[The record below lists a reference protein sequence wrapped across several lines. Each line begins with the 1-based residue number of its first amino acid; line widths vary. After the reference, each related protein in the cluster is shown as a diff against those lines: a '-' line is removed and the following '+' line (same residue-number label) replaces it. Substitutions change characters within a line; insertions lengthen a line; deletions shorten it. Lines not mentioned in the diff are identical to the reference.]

1 MSTIETQLICNTFG
15 GIRKKSSVF
24 SNDLITASYLQNVEL
39 YDTGINGGIG
49 IRTVKGNKSVC
60 DMLSSDEKIIGIF
73 SSVQKN
79 NTYCFL
85 YVENQTEG
93 KIYRYDLKQGTLT
106 LMRELLT
113 PTGNSCGTD
122 FAQGYSDLF
131 IFSNGEDMVIIE
143 MAADEQVK
151 DFVVQDMDGRYVKGL
166 GLVSYN
172 NRLWIF
178 SDNVLWYSVQS
189 NIYDF
194 ATADS
199 EKLTSSGY
207 IEYGKKITAVIPYLK
222 SLAVF
227 FADCSIIISGEYPYS
242 QTEESP
248 GGCAGYNSLIFHGT
262 ELYFYDNIKQG
273 IFSFK
278 EIILGDKTL
287 GDNIAKEIQSEL
299 YNIDNSKLNQIRTLS
314 VVLSE
319 KNEIWLLLPT
329 NDNYTKILIFDYLH
343 GEWLLRKSQ
352 KIYSI
357 NIINGILYSG
367 SKGKLLQ
374 EYSSETFDGEFIESF
389 YYCTP
394 FNLGSETT
402 LKVLKLPPRVA
413 LEGTNYSNTFYVRYI
428 KNYDTSKHPK
438 TKLIKS
444 KFGSFLFWD
453 IGRWDINYWASS
465 ILRFIKKLPTANFK
479 ALEIQFYTSNPAH
492 SFCIKSIE
500 FSKIKVKQ
508 I

>member
-1 MSTIETQLICNTFG
+1 MSTYTTQLICNTFG
-15 GIRKKSSVF
+15 GIRKISSVF
-24 SNDLITASYLQNVEL
+24 ANELITASDLQNVEL
-39 YDTGINGGIG
+39 YDTGVNGGIG
-49 IRTVKGNKSVC
+49 IRTVLGNKVIC
-60 DMLSSDEKIIGIF
+60 DLIPEDEKIIEIF
-73 SSVQKN
+73 SSVQTN
-79 NTYCFL
+79 TTYCFL
-85 YVENQTEG
+85 YTENEIEG
-93 KIYRYDLKQGTLT
+93 KIYRYDLKQGTIT

-113 PTGNSCGTD
+113 PTGVACGTD

-131 IFSNGEDMVIIE
+131 VFSNSEDMVIIE

-178 SDNVLWYSVQS
+178 SDNILWYSVQS

-194 ATADS
+194 STSDS
-199 EKLTSSGY
+199 ETLTSSGY
-207 IEYGKKITAVIPYLK
+207 IEYGKKITALTPYLK

-248 GGCAGYNSLIFHGT
+248 GGCAGYHSLIFHGT

-299 YNIDNSKLNQIRTLS
+299 YNIDNSQLNQIKTLS

-329 NDNYTKILIFDYLH
+329 NDNYSKILIYDYIH
-343 GEWLLRKSQ
+343 GEWLKRKSQ
-352 KIYSI
+352 KLYSI
-357 NIINGILYSG
+357 NVINGIFYSG
-367 SKGKLLQ
+367 TKGKLLQ
-374 EYSSETFDGEFIESF
+374 EYSSETFDGEFIENY

-413 LEGTNYSNTFYVRYI
+413 LEGTNYSNTFWVRYI
-428 KNYDTSKHPK
+428 KNYDTSKNPK

-444 KFGSFLFWD
+444 KFGNFLFWD
-453 IGRWDINYWASS
+453 IGFWDINYWASN

-479 ALEIQFYTSNPAH
+479 ALQIQFFTTSAAH
-492 SFCIKSIE
+492 SFSIKSIE